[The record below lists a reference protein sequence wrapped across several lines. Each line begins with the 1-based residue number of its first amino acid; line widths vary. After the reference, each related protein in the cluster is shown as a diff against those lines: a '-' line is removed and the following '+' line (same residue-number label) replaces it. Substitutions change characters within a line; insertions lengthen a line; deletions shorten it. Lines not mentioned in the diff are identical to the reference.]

1 MSKVPY
7 YLSNDKDTF
16 NIKEELA
23 KYLRNWPWFAVTIF
37 LFLSIAFFYLKY
49 ASITYETVGKIKI
62 LDDSSK
68 AIELPGDVSS
78 LFESSKVNLEN
89 EIEVIKS
96 HLLLEKVVTS
106 LNLNVVYSEEG
117 KIKSKELW
125 EAPFKVLALDSIN
138 LLPENK
144 NYFIEISSSGYTV
157 YEEENELKP
166 WRINTHDFENGQED
180 LPFLIKSISSSLI
193 NRHVGKK
200 YKVKFNSIRKATMQ
214 LSSRL
219 KVSQVGKNS
228 DVLSLSVIGDSNL
241 KSETVINE
249 IIHQFNLDGI
259 LDRQLVSQ
267 RTINFVDD
275 RFVFLTKELDSI
287 EDDKKG
293 FKQRNSLSDIGL
305 DTEYTIVR
313 KANTFDEV
321 LRLETQLEI
330 ANLLK
335 ETLEEQSVFNLL
347 PANIGLENVGIN
359 ALIHDFNVE
368 INYYNKIVDNAGS
381 NNPVI
386 TSLETK
392 LTRFKL
398 NILKS
403 VIAYKKQTK
412 TALVKADK
420 VSSRTSGLFSGI
432 PQKEKILRAIERQQ
446 TIKETL
452 YVLLLEKREEAA
464 INLAIT
470 SPSIK
475 VVDYAITN
483 PSPIS
488 PKKSN
493 TYFVALSL
501 GFMIPFAVFYILFFV
516 DSRIR
521 TKDDVIF
528 EDKDVPLVGE
538 IPLIKNNELI
548 TGVSDRSV
556 LSESFRVLRTNV
568 NHQLREVS
576 SLDDNKGQ
584 VIYVTSTVKGEGKTF
599 TAINLALTYLG
610 LSEKV
615 LLLGADFRNPQIHT
629 YFNENRENKGLSNYL
644 NDDTLNYNDFL
655 VSYATENSNL
665 EILLSGNLPPNPSEL
680 LSNGRFDKLLSEL
693 KLKYDYIIV
702 DTAPTILVSDTMLI
716 APYADATIYMIRS
729 RFTDKKL
736 LPYINDLIKS
746 KKLVNVSY
754 LINGLKPSRLY
765 GYNYNYGYNYGYNE
779 DGLKKNWFSR
789 FFKA

>member
-1 MSKVPY
+1 MSKTPY

-23 KYLRNWPWFAVTIF
+23 KYIRNWPWFAATIF

-49 ASITYETVGKIKI
+49 ASVTYETVGKIKI

-68 AIELPGDVSS
+68 ALELPGDVSS

-106 LNLNVVYSEEG
+106 LNLNLVYSEEG

-125 EAPFKVLALDSIN
+125 EAPFKVLALDSIS

-144 NYFIEISSSGYTV
+144 NYFIEITTSGYTV
-157 YEEENELKP
+157 YEEENELKL
-166 WRINTHDFENGQED
+166 WTISTHDLDNAHQD
-180 LPFLIKSISSSLI
+180 LPFLIKSMSPSLI

-200 YKVKFNSIRKATMQ
+200 YKVKINSVKKATMQ
-214 LSSRL
+214 LSSGL
-219 KVSQVGKNS
+219 KVSQIGKKS

-267 RTINFVDD
+267 RTIDFVDD

-287 EDDKKG
+287 EEDKKG
-293 FKQRNSLSDIGL
+293 FKQKNSLSDIGL

-330 ANLLK
+330 ANLLRK
-335 ETLEEQSVFNLL
+335 TLNNQNTFDLL
-347 PANIGLENVGIN
+347 PANIGLENAGIN
-359 ALIHDFNVE
+359 ALIHDYNLE
-368 INYYNKIVDNAGS
+368 ANYYNKIIDNAGS
-381 NNPVI
+381 NNPII
-386 TSLETK
+386 TSLEKK
-392 LTRFKL
+392 LTRFKS

-403 VIAYKKQTK
+403 VIAYEKQTK
-412 TALVKADK
+412 AALAKADN
-420 VSSRTSGLFSGI
+420 VSNRTSGLFSGI
-432 PQKEKILRAIERQQ
+432 PKKEKVLRAIERQQ

-475 VVDYAITN
+475 VVDYAITRSK
-483 PSPIS
+483 PVS

-493 TYFVALSL
+493 IYFIALSL
-501 GFMIPFAVFYILFFV
+501 GFMLPFAFFYILFFV

-521 TKDDVIF
+521 TKDDIVF
-528 EDKDVPLVGE
+528 EDKNVALVGE

-548 TGVSDRSV
+548 EGISDRSV
-556 LSESFRVLRTNV
+556 LSESFRVLRTNI
-568 NHQLREVS
+568 NHQIRETS
-576 SLDDNKGQ
+576 DLDDNKGK
-584 VIYVTSTVKGEGKTF
+584 VVYVTSTVKGEGKTF

-615 LLLGADFRNPQIHT
+615 LLIGADFRNPQIHT
-629 YFNENRENKGLSNYL
+629 YFNEKRENKGLSNYL
-644 NDDTLNYNDFL
+644 NNDALDYNDFI
-655 VSYATENSNL
+655 VNYAHENSNL

-680 LSNGRFDKLLSEL
+680 LSNGCFDKLLKEF
-693 KLKYDYIIV
+693 KLKYDYIVV

-746 KKLVNVSY
+746 KKLINVSY
-754 LINGLKPSRLY
+754 LINGIKPSRLY

-779 DGLKKNWFSR
+779 DGLKKNWLSKL
-789 FFKA
+789 FKS